1 MPRHAERRVI
11 PEHSGHTVGAEPGL
25 DHLRRHEIA
34 GGVDGHQLD
43 TVEVRVLVV
52 FDRSCLDDLEVGSGE
67 LFHSSGGRTAVAAVH
82 HDLVVGRH
90 QMPDAELVE
99 LAQDERSR
107 VGRHTP
113 QIENRSSG
121 GDEFGEPQFR
131 QVGGSRLVRLVGA
144 IVEAG
149 HDQGSYRRRL
159 DELLATAATVRP
171 VTDPTHANPNGYDSI
186 VLMSFGGPNGPDDV
200 IPFLENV
207 TRGRGVPRERL
218 EEVAEQYTMFGG
230 KSPINE
236 QNQELLAALRIE
248 LDAHG
253 IELPLYWGNRNWDPF
268 ISDTAAEM
276 VAAGHQRAL
285 AVVTSAFSSYS
296 GCRQYRE
303 DFGRATDSVDGALT
317 FHKIRAFWHHPGY
330 IETMTDRVAEAV
342 DTLPD
347 DARASARIV
356 YTAHSLPNSMA
367 ATSDYVAQLED
378 AAALVTD
385 AARERTGLE
394 LEQVLVFQSRS
405 GPPQVPWL
413 EPDIVDHLRDSVDS
427 GDLRPVV
434 VVPIGFISDHQ
445 EVKFD
450 LDTQAREV
458 ADELGLSMVRAG
470 TAGIHPRF
478 VAMLRELIEER
489 LGDDGVRVSIGELP
503 ARPDQCPQDCCPAPQ
518 RPAGAGRPGR
528 PG

>member
-1 MPRHAERRVI
+1 MNQQL
-11 PEHSGHTVGAEPGL
+11 PEP
-25 DHLRRHEIA
+25 HE
-34 GGVDGHQLD
+34 
-43 TVEVRVLVV
+43 
-52 FDRSCLDDLEVGSGE
+52 
-67 LFHSSGGRTAVAAVH
+67 
-82 HDLVVGRH
+82 
-90 QMPDAELVE
+90 
-99 LAQDERSR
+99 
-107 VGRHTP
+107 
-113 QIENRSSG
+113 
-121 GDEFGEPQFR
+121 
-131 QVGGSRLVRLVGA
+131 
-144 IVEAG
+144 
-149 HDQGSYRRRL
+149 
-159 DELLATAATVRP
+159 
-171 VTDPTHANPNGYDSI
+171 YDSI

-236 QNQELLAALRIE
+236 QNLALMDALRTE
-248 LDAHG
+248 LDEHG

-268 ISDTAAEM
+268 IADTAAEM
-276 VAAGHQRAL
+276 VAAGHRRAL

-303 DFGRATDSVDGALT
+303 DFGRATDAVDGALT

-330 IETMTDRVAEAV
+330 IETMTDRVV
-342 DTLPD
+342 DAFESLAD
-347 DARASARIV
+347 DERGAARIV

-378 AAALVTD
+378 AAALVT
-385 AARERTGLE
+385 AAVAERTGLSPD
-394 LEQVLVFQSRS
+394 QVLVYQSRS

-413 EPDIVDHLRDSVDS
+413 EPDIVDHLEASVAD
-427 GDLRPVV
+427 GDDRPVV
-434 VVPIGFISDHQ
+434 LVPVGFISDHQ

-458 ADELGLSMVRAG
+458 ADGLGLTMVRAA
-470 TAGIHPRF
+470 TAGTHPRF
-478 VAMLRELIEER
+478 VSMLRELIEER
-489 LGDDGVRVSIGELP
+489 LGDDGVRVSIGGLP
-503 ARPDQCPQDCCPAPQ
+503 PRPDQCPQDCCPAPQ